1 MKQSRLLLLIC
12 AIALLLPSCTKEN
25 VPKQEV
31 SATFTVDMPQTKA
44 LSDGAL
50 ATELYVRVYDSE
62 QNFLYEQKA
71 NKEATGWNVDLKLVP
86 GTYSFS
92 FWAQS
97 AEADAFS
104 FDGQYMTLSYNLMDM
119 NSDTEDAFWA
129 AVAGKE
135 VSAPFTQ
142 RVTLKRPFAFI
153 QIVSNS
159 FINEPLE
166 GATSSFTIT
175 GEVSTRMNLITGHTD
190 EYARKAIF
198 NAASLTEYTHG
209 RMTIAAYAY
218 LLVPDEG
225 IPAATVNYNITFKDG
240 RTIDGSVADVPLNGN
255 FRTTLI
261 DN

>member
-50 ATELYVRVYDSE
+50 ATELYVRVYDAE

-71 NKEATGWNVDLKLVP
+71 KKEETGWNVELKLVP

-104 FDGQYMTLSYNLMDM
+104 LDGQYMTLSYNLMDM
-119 NSDTEDAFWA
+119 NSDNEDAFWA
-129 AVAGKE
+129 AVASKE
-135 VSAPFTQ
+135 VTAPFTQ

-153 QIVSNS
+153 QLVTDS

-166 GATSSFTIT
+166 GATSSLTIT

-190 EYARKAIF
+190 EFARKAIF
-198 NAASLTEYTHG
+198 NAAPLTEYTHG

-218 LLVPDEG
+218 VLVPDDG
-225 IPAATVNYNITFKDG
+225 VPAATVDYNITLKDG
-240 RTIDGSVADVPLNGN
+240 RTVEGSVANVPLNAN
-255 FRTTLI
+255 YRTTLR